1 MGRAGPSEEASCLPF
16 QDLSSVG
23 EALTHQLTV
32 KNSRSAR
39 YFKNLGKCHQGTR
52 VPFCRSLSRRKK
64 RESLKNGYR
73 RELKDVILKV
83 KRDHKAEAGRKEG
96 KGHREGRGGRGEKGG
111 RGGRGE
117 GILSEFHLLK
127 VADSEQGIV
136 GSCAEEL

>member
-1 MGRAGPSEEASCLPF
+1 ME
-16 QDLSSVG
+16 SVTKG
-23 EALTHQLTV
+23 HGFLFVDH
-32 KNSRSAR
+32 
-39 YFKNLGKCHQGTR
+39 
-52 VPFCRSLSRRKK
+52 SLIEKK

-83 KRDHKAEAGRKEG
+83 KREHKAEVGRREG
-96 KGHREGRGGRGEKGG
+96 RGHREGRGERGEKGG

-127 VADSEQGIV
+127 VTDSEQGIV